1 MSKMFNS
8 IDLNS
13 LVQREPQ
20 EIKSL
25 IDQFVSGENVFPEN
39 FNWLGLAELS
49 GSMAREKADLS
60 SFNLSCSWAEI
71 SICIYEILANL
82 STNLSE
88 KFAFEESSMFL
99 RANLIKKFGAKEN
112 DFVLDQN
119 EILNWFHRNLGFM
132 TIQEF
137 KEEILI
143 ANELKSRLS
152 SVELPEEIQNYT
164 NLVKRL
170 RSIKRSL
177 SIVKLIAESE
187 KVVLSP
193 QVSQWISVWKNI
205 P

>member
-1 MSKMFNS
+1 MSKMSDS

-13 LVQREPQ
+13 LAQREPQ

-60 SFNLSCSWAEI
+60 SFDLSCSWAEI

-82 STNLSE
+82 STDLSE
-88 KFAFEESSMFL
+88 KFSFEESSMFL
-99 RANLIKKFGAKEN
+99 RANLIKKFGSKEN
-112 DFVLDQN
+112 DFLLDQN
-119 EILNWFHRNLGFM
+119 QILNWFYRNLGFK

-152 SVELPEEIQNYT
+152 SVELPEEIQKYI
-164 NLVKRL
+164 NLVKKL
-170 RSIKRSL
+170 RNIKRSL

-187 KVVLSP
+187 KVVLTSEI
-193 QVSQWISVWKNI
+193 SQWILMWKNI